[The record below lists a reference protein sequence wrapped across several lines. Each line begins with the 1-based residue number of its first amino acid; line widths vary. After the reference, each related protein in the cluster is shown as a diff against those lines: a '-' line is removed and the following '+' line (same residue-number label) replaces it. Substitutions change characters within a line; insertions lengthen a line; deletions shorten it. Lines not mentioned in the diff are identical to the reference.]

1 MNIETTAKSNL
12 SNFYPEWISQI
23 RYVSNPDPNNP
34 DVIYNKGHFLHQLN
48 LFVGP
53 VNYYYEINGKKICK
67 EMNTG
72 DTSYISPYVKHSFTT
87 RDKYRPAYIVAVTTG
102 SSLKRNQNELR
113 MFGKYF
119 YSELIS
125 NKFNYIQKTINQAL
139 KNEICSMRDFKI
151 SMGQKLVEKIKDK
164 ERFKKLSVNELFKVS
179 NFLNISP
186 SNFFYDTYKEN
197 QVINRYFKK
206 DEFNFFPS
214 ISDKLYRI
222 YKSAR
227 SKNFSNLRGFL
238 IEVLSTKKIL
248 EL

>member
-1 MNIETTAKSNL
+1 
-12 SNFYPEWISQI
+12 
-23 RYVSNPDPNNP
+23 
-34 DVIYNKGHFLHQLN
+34 
-48 LFVGP
+48 
-53 VNYYYEINGKKICK
+53 
-67 EMNTG
+67 MNTG

-186 SNFFYDTYKEN
+186 SNFFT
-197 QVINRYFKK
+197 I
-206 DEFNFFPS
+206 P
-214 ISDKLYRI
+214 I
-222 YKSAR
+222 
-227 SKNFSNLRGFL
+227 
-238 IEVLSTKKIL
+238 KKIK
-248 EL
+248 